1 MRCVQRAGV
10 SLEIRKAVVSQFNTT
25 CLPRRYFAMQTIYL
39 SPDEWGI
46 RDELIADV
54 GASEKD
60 RDAKKYRSSTDT
72 EVISWASR

>member
-1 MRCVQRAGV
+1 
-10 SLEIRKAVVSQFNTT
+10 
-25 CLPRRYFAMQTIYL
+25 MQTIYL